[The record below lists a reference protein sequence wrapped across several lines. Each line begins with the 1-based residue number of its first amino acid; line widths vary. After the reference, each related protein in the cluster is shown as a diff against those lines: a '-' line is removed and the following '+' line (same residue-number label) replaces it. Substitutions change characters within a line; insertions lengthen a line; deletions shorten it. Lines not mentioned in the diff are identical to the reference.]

1 MGVMERSKSDDFGT
15 PGGKDDRRRD
25 GEKTRNKR
33 RNDRVCRE
41 RKREINRS
49 LTLSAVAVI
58 RITIFAFASVVISQ
72 RSFSVAADTTG
83 RFSTPLAAFP
93 FTRVT
98 LTFAATFVSIVIS
111 VWSWVS
117 GSQRP

>member
-1 MGVMERSKSDDFGT
+1 MGVTERSKSDDFISPPVIFPPWST
-15 PGGKDDRRRD
+15 

-41 RKREINRS
+41 RKREMNKL

-93 FTRVT
+93 FMRVT